1 MSTQLLGTSADDGQ
15 YLELIRSAYKR
26 TKPDRICVAVAYA
39 THSGVADLDD
49 ALSNLSRWE
58 KANKQWLVGI
68 DHCRS
73 DPLALSHL
81 NDLPRSKLRI
91 FDGEFVANR
100 NGCVPR
106 HSFHP
111 KAYLLFG
118 SSKSAAV
125 VGSGNLSRTG
135 LQHGVEAAASVR
147 NSNAIDRVK
156 SWFRSQWRTATPF
169 EDVESPYR
177 RRYELTDNRRH
188 PQASEDDVAPESA
201 SQTAQLKPHELRKLR
216 VCRHLWIEA
225 GNVTR
230 NRGPNV
236 PGNQLMMKRNARV
249 FFGFAARDLPTDT
262 SIGTVAIELDGEWWH
277 DRPLRFSNNSMD
289 VLTLPVP
296 EQGESYDQQTLHF
309 EQVGVRAFKLTIGN
323 KADSRRWRRRS
334 QSVEGNL
341 RMKSG
346 RLWGVY

>member
-15 YLELIRSAYKR
+15 YLELIRSACRK

-39 THSGVADLDD
+39 THSGVADLDE
-49 ALSNLSRWE
+49 ALSSLSRWG

-135 LQHGVEAAASVR
+135 LQRGVEAAASVR
-147 NSNAIDRVK
+147 NSSAVAGLK
-156 SWFRSQWRTATPF
+156 SWFRSQWRGATPF
-169 EDVESPYR
+169 EDVEAPYQ
-177 RRYELTDNRRH
+177 RRYESIANRRH
-188 PQASEDDVAPESA
+188 PQASEDDIAPES
-201 SQTAQLKPHELRKLR
+201 SQGAQLKPHELRKLR

-225 GNVTR
+225 GNITR
-230 NRGPNV
+230 NRGPRL

-262 SIGTVAIELDGEWWH
+262 SIGNVAIERDGQWWR
-277 DRPLRFSNNSMD
+277 DRSLRFSNNAMD

-296 EQGESYDQQTLHF
+296 EQGQSYDRQTLHF
-309 EQVGVRAFKLTIGN
+309 EQVGVREFKLTIGN
-323 KADSRRWRRRS
+323 KAESRRWKRRS
-334 QSVEGNL
+334 QSVEGHL
-341 RMKSG
+341 PMKSS

>member
-1 MSTQLLGTSADDGQ
+1 MSTQLLGTTADDGQ
-15 YLELIRSAYKR
+15 YLELIRSACRK

-39 THSGVADLDD
+39 THSGVADLDE
-49 ALSNLSRWE
+49 ALSSLSRWG

-147 NSNAIDRVK
+147 NSRAVVGLK
-156 SWFRSQWRTATPF
+156 SWFRSQWRGATPF
-169 EDVESPYR
+169 EDVEAPYQ
-177 RRYELTDNRRH
+177 RRYESIANRRH
-188 PQASEDDVAPESA
+188 PQASEDDMAPES
-201 SQTAQLKPHELRKLR
+201 SQGAQLKPHELRKLR

-225 GNVTR
+225 GNITR
-230 NRGPNV
+230 NRGPRL

-262 SIGTVAIELDGEWWH
+262 SIGNVAIEWDGQWWR
-277 DRPLRFSNNSMD
+277 DRSLRFSNNAMD

-296 EQGESYDQQTLHF
+296 EQGQPYDQQTLHF
-309 EQVGVRAFKLTIGN
+309 EQVVVRAFKLTIGN
-323 KADSRRWRRRS
+323 KAESRRWKRRS

-341 RMKSG
+341 PMKSS

>member
-15 YLELIRSAYKR
+15 YLELIRSAYSK

-49 ALSNLSRWE
+49 ALSNLPRWG
-58 KANKQWLVGI
+58 KAHKQWLVGI
-68 DHCRS
+68 DYCRS
-73 DPLALSHL
+73 DPLALAHL

-91 FDGEFVANR
+91 FDGEFVAHR

-135 LQHGVEAAASVR
+135 LQHGVEAAASVC
-147 NSNAIDRVK
+147 NSSAIDGVK
-156 SWFRSQWRTATPF
+156 SWFLSQWRTATPF
-169 EDVESPYR
+169 EDVEAPYR
-177 RRYELTDNRRH
+177 RHYESTANRRY
-188 PQASEDDVAPESA
+188 PQASEDDSAPETA
-201 SQTAQLKPHELRKLR
+201 SQSAQLKPQELRKLR

-230 NRGPNV
+230 NLGKDR
-236 PGNQLMMKRNARV
+236 PGNQLMMKRNSRV
-249 FFGFAARDLPTDT
+249 FFGFAARDLPTNT
-262 SIGTVAIELDGEWWH
+262 SIGNVEIELDGEWWR
-277 DRPLRFSNNSMD
+277 DQSLRFSHNSMD
-289 VLTLPVP
+289 VLSLPVP
-296 EQGESYDQQTLHF
+296 TQGETYDQQTLHF

>member
-1 MSTQLLGTSADDGQ
+1 MSTQLLGTTADDGQ
-15 YLELIRSAYKR
+15 YLELIRSACRK

-49 ALSNLSRWE
+49 ALSSLSRWG

-147 NSNAIDRVK
+147 NSRAVAGLK
-156 SWFRSQWRTATPF
+156 SWFRGQWRAATPF
-169 EDVESPYR
+169 EDVEAPYQ
-177 RRYELTDNRRH
+177 RRYESIANRRH
-188 PQASEDDVAPESA
+188 PQASEDDIAPES
-201 SQTAQLKPHELRKLR
+201 SQGAQLKPHELRKLR
-216 VCRHLWIEA
+216 VCRRLWIET
-225 GNVTR
+225 GNITR
-230 NRGPNV
+230 NRGPNL

-262 SIGTVAIELDGEWWH
+262 SIGNVAIELDGQWWR
-277 DRPLRFSNNSMD
+277 DRSLRFSNNAMD

-296 EQGESYDQQTLHF
+296 EQGQSYDQQTLHF

-323 KADSRRWRRRS
+323 KAESRRWKRRS
-334 QSVEGNL
+334 QSVAGNL
-341 RMKSG
+341 PMKSS

>member
-15 YLELIRSAYKR
+15 YLELIRSAYRK
-26 TKPDRICVAVAYA
+26 TKPSRICVAVAYA
-39 THSGVADLDD
+39 THSGVADLEK
-49 ALSNLSRWE
+49 ALSGLSRWE
-58 KANKQWLVGI
+58 KASKQWLVGI
-68 DHCRS
+68 DYCRS

-118 SSKSAAV
+118 SSTSAAV

-147 NSNAIDRVK
+147 NSRAIDGAQ
-156 SWFRSQWRTATPF
+156 SWFRRQWRAATPF
-169 EDVESPYR
+169 EDVEAPYR
-177 RRYELTDNRRH
+177 RRYESADNRRH

-201 SQTAQLKPHELRKLR
+201 RAAQLKPHELRKLR

-230 NRGPNV
+230 NRGPKL
-236 PGNQLMMKRNARV
+236 PGNQLMMKRNTRV
-249 FFGFAARDLPTDT
+249 FFGFAAQDLRENT
-262 SIGTVAIELDGEWWH
+262 SIGDVAIKLGGQWSCE
-277 DRPLRFSNNSMD
+277 RSLRFGDNSMD

-296 EQGESYDQQTLHF
+296 EQGETYDQQTLHF
-309 EQVGVRAFKLTIGN
+309 EQVGVRAFKLTIGS
-323 KADSRRWRRRS
+323 KTDTRRWKRRS
-334 QSVEGNL
+334 QSVEGNFQ
-341 RMKSG
+341 MKRG

>member
-1 MSTQLLGTSADDGQ
+1 MSTQLLGTTADDGQ
-15 YLELIRSAYKR
+15 YLELIRSACRK

-49 ALSNLSRWE
+49 ALSSLSRWG

-125 VGSGNLSRTG
+125 VGSG
-135 LQHGVEAAASVR
+135 QPVPHG
-147 NSNAIDRVK
+147 
-156 SWFRSQWRTATPF
+156 TAT
-169 EDVESPYR
+169 R
-177 RRYELTDNRRH
+177 RGSRGER
-188 PQASEDDVAPESA
+188 PQ
-201 SQTAQLKPHELRKLR
+201 Q
-216 VCRHLWIEA
+216 
-225 GNVTR
+225 
-230 NRGPNV
+230 
-236 PGNQLMMKRNARV
+236 
-249 FFGFAARDLPTDT
+249 
-262 SIGTVAIELDGEWWH
+262 
-277 DRPLRFSNNSMD
+277 
-289 VLTLPVP
+289 
-296 EQGESYDQQTLHF
+296 
-309 EQVGVRAFKLTIGN
+309 
-323 KADSRRWRRRS
+323 SRRCWLEVLVSRP
-334 QSVEGNL
+334 VA
-341 RMKSG
+341 SG
-346 RLWGVY
+346 HTL

>member
-1 MSTQLLGTSADDGQ
+1 MSTQLFGTRPDDGQ
-15 YLELIRSAYKR
+15 YLELIRSAYRK
-26 TKPDRICVAVAYA
+26 TKPERVCVAVAYA
-39 THSGVADLDD
+39 THSGVAALDE
-49 ALSNLSRWE
+49 ALSSLSRWR
-58 KANKQWLVGI
+58 KASKQWLVGI
-68 DHCRS
+68 DYCRS

-81 NDLPRSKLRI
+81 NDLPRSELRV

-100 NGCVPR
+100 SGCVPR

-147 NSNAIDRVK
+147 NSSAIDDVK
-156 SWFRSQWRTATPF
+156 SWFRRQWRAATPL
-169 EDVESPYR
+169 EDVEALYR
-177 RRYELTDNRRH
+177 RHYESTANRRY
-188 PQASEDDVAPESA
+188 PQASEDDLVPEST
-201 SQTAQLKPHELRKLR
+201 SRTGQLRPHELRKLR
-216 VCRHLWIEA
+216 VCQHLWTEA
-225 GNVTR
+225 GKLTR
-230 NRGPNV
+230 NRGRGR

-262 SIGTVAIELDGEWWH
+262 FIGNVVIEFDGRRWG
-277 DRPLRFSNNSMD
+277 DRSLRFSNNSMD

-296 EQGESYDQQTLHF
+296 EQGVSYDQQTLHF
-309 EQVGVRAFKLTIGN
+309 EQVGVRAFKLTIGD
-323 KADSRRWRRRS
+323 KAESRRWRLRS
-334 QSVEGNL
+334 QSIEGNL
-341 RMKSG
+341 RMKGG

>member
-1 MSTQLLGTSADDGQ
+1 MSTQLLGTSVDDGQ
-15 YLELIRSAYKR
+15 YLELIRSACRK

-39 THSGVADLDD
+39 THSGVADLDE
-49 ALSNLSRWE
+49 ALSSLSRWA

-81 NDLPRSKLRI
+81 NDSPRSKLRI

-125 VGSGNLSRTG
+125 VGSGNLSGTG

-147 NSNAIDRVK
+147 NSRAVVGLK
-156 SWFRSQWRTATPF
+156 SWFRSQWRIATPF
-169 EDVESPYR
+169 EDVEAPYQ
-177 RRYELTDNRRH
+177 RRYESIANRRH
-188 PQASEDDVAPESA
+188 PQASEDDIAPES
-201 SQTAQLKPHELRKLR
+201 SQGTQLKPHELRKLR
-216 VCRHLWIEA
+216 VCRHLWVEA
-225 GNVTR
+225 GNITR
-230 NRGPNV
+230 NRGPNL

-262 SIGTVAIELDGEWWH
+262 SIGNVAIEWGGQWWR
-277 DRPLRFSNNSMD
+277 DRSLRFSNNAMD

-296 EQGESYDQQTLHF
+296 EQGQSYDQQTLHF

-323 KADSRRWRRRS
+323 KAESRRWKRRS

-341 RMKSG
+341 PMKSS

>member
-1 MSTQLLGTSADDGQ
+1 MSTQLLGTGADDGQ
-15 YLELIRSAYKR
+15 YLELIRSACRK

-39 THSGVADLDD
+39 THSGVADLDE
-49 ALSNLSRWE
+49 ALSSLSRWA

-81 NDLPRSKLRI
+81 NDSPRSKLRI

-147 NSNAIDRVK
+147 NSRAVVSLK

-169 EDVESPYR
+169 EDVEAPYR
-177 RRYELTDNRRH
+177 RRYESIANRRH
-188 PQASEDDVAPESA
+188 PQASEDDIAPES
-201 SQTAQLKPHELRKLR
+201 SQGTQLKPHELRKLR

-225 GNVTR
+225 GNITR
-230 NRGPNV
+230 NRGPNL

-262 SIGTVAIELDGEWWH
+262 SIGNVAIEWGGQWWR
-277 DRPLRFSNNSMD
+277 DRSLRFSNNAMD

-296 EQGESYDQQTLHF
+296 EQGQSYDRQTLHF
-309 EQVGVRAFKLTIGN
+309 EQVGVRAFKLTIGSKVESRAGSGAR
-323 KADSRRWRRRS
+323 KAWKAIC
-334 QSVEGNL
+334 Q
-341 RMKSG
+341 
-346 RLWGVY
+346 